1 MQNITFIQ
9 DLAIVMIVAALV
21 SILFHRFNQPQ
32 VIGYILAG
40 IIIGPH
46 TPPFSFIQDEASIQT
61 LADLGLIFLMFS
73 LGLEFNFRKLRQV
86 GATAMITAVLDVV
99 LMVWLGYMV
108 GRWLGWGRIESIF
121 LGAIICDSST
131 TLLAKTLSDLGW
143 VRQKFAGLVFGITIV
158 EDLLAIAI
166 IALLNGLGTSGSVQ
180 AGAIL
185 GRMGELSAFLVA
197 VVVLGLLA
205 APRLLG
211 ALARYKSDELLL
223 ITVLGL
229 CFGVSLVAVKLQF
242 SLALGAFLMGA
253 VTAEA
258 RAIERIEQLVAPLR
272 HTFSAVFFVTVGL
285 LIQPALLIQHF
296 GPIAL
301 ITLLVIGAKAINCTA
316 GALLTG
322 NDPGTSLRVGLGMA
336 QIGEF
341 AYIIAAMGV
350 ALNMTDEFLYQ
361 IAVSVSLLTT
371 VVNPYLLRG
380 SGSLAGFLKKWS
392 SPRIVETVQLY
403 NNWLERIG
411 EGRRN
416 SAVLRV
422 TRRSIWIVI
431 INAALIAAI
440 FLGGA
445 FLAGQ
450 KSLWLSPFE
459 FWEGAGNVLI
469 WLICALA
476 ALPLYVSSL
485 RKIQALG
492 MIVSEMCVPPE
503 IMSGWAR
510 NLRMLITHAVLLLGL
525 LGLGVLTFVLSAA
538 LLPSWKELVV
548 LLTLLALVMW
558 MRWRG
563 MIRVYARAQAAL
575 FDLFA
580 RETPRA
586 SAPAIQSLL
595 SVHMETIVVT
605 PKSQSVGKR
614 IVDLQLRTLT
624 GANAV
629 SIERDSETIV
639 NPGPAETIHPG
650 DRILLLGNQEQIEK
664 AIQLF
669 R

>member
-1 MQNITFIQ
+1 MQNVMIIQ

-21 SILFHRFNQPQ
+21 SIIFHRFDQPR

-40 IIIGPH
+40 VIIGPH
-46 TPPFSFIQDEASIQT
+46 TPPFSFIQDRASIQT

-73 LGLEFNFRKLRQV
+73 LGLEFNFRRLRQV
-86 GATAMITAVLDVV
+86 GATAVITAILDVV
-99 LMVWLGYMV
+99 IMVSLGYMV

-131 TLLAKTLSDLGW
+131 TILAKTLGDLGW
-143 VRQKFAGLVFGITIV
+143 VRQKFAGLVFGATIV
-158 EDLLAIAI
+158 EDMLAIVI

-185 GRMGELSAFLVA
+185 GRMGELSVFLVA

-205 APRLLG
+205 VPRLFG

-258 RAIERIEQLVAPLR
+258 RALERIEQLVTPLR

-285 LIQPALLIQHF
+285 LIQPSLLIQHF

-301 ITLLVIGAKAINCTA
+301 ITLLVIVGKTINCTV

-322 NDPGTSLRVGLGMA
+322 NEPGTSLRVGLGMA

-341 AYIIAAMGV
+341 AYIIAAMGLT
-350 ALNMTDEFLYQ
+350 LNMTDEFVYQ
-361 IAVSVSLLTT
+361 VAVSVSLLTT
-371 VVNPYLLRG
+371 VANPYLLR
-380 SGSLAGFLKKWS
+380 SSDSIAGLLKKLVR
-392 SPRIVETVQLY
+392 PRIIETIKLY
-403 NNWLERIG
+403 GNWVERIG
-411 EGRRN
+411 EGRQN

-422 TRRSIWIVI
+422 TRRSIVIVI
-431 INAALIAAI
+431 VNAALIAGI

-445 FLAGQ
+445 YLAGR
-450 KSLWLSPFE
+450 KSLILPWFKS
-459 FWEGAGNVLI
+459 WEGAGNVLI
-469 WLICALA
+469 WIACALV

-492 MIVSEMCVPPE
+492 MIFSEMCVPPE
-503 IMSGWAR
+503 VTTNWAK
-510 NLRMLITHAVLLLGL
+510 NLRMLITHTVLLLGIL
-525 LGLGVLTFVLSAA
+525 SLGVMTFVLSTT
-538 LLPSWKELVV
+538 LLPSWIELVV
-548 LLTLLALVMW
+548 LLSLLALIMW

-563 MIRVYARAQAAL
+563 LIRVYARAQTAL
-575 FDLFA
+575 IDLFA
-580 RETPRA
+580 RETPRT

-595 SVHMETIVVT
+595 SVHMETIIVT
-605 PKSQSVGKR
+605 PQSQSVGKR

-629 SIERDSETIV
+629 SIERGEQTIV
-639 NPGPAETIHPG
+639 NPGPEETIQTG
-650 DRILLLGNQEQIEK
+650 DRILLLGNQDQIEK